1 MNKLKRR
8 HDYIIAEPMNGP
20 GQHSGLLICNVFYDR
35 YNIRMVNER
44 IQLQGKKHFLQN
56 QICSVKEEK

>member
-1 MNKLKRR
+1 
-8 HDYIIAEPMNGP
+8 MNGP